1 MDDDVLEKY
10 LLAGKIASQVREESR
25 KLVAPGKSILLAAET
40 IESRI
45 IELGGKIAFP
55 VNLSLNEFA
64 AHCTPKAKD
73 DSVFGD
79 TDVVKVDLG
88 VHVDGYI
95 ADTAITVALDKT
107 KQNMVTAI
115 ERALKNAISMATP
128 GTKTGDIG
136 TAISETI
143 ESAGY
148 KPVSNLSGHMLG
160 KYTIHTG
167 ISIPNVPTKSNE
179 ILSEGDAIAIEPF
192 LSEGS
197 GYVKETNDA
206 EICRL
211 ASEKPE
217 RSPHAREIIRIAKEK
232 YRGLPFALRWIE
244 RPAGALLS
252 TTMNHLAA
260 RGIIHKYP
268 FLRDS
273 EKGFI
278 SQAEHTVIVAEKP
291 IVTTN

>member
-1 MDDDVLEKY
+1 MDDTVLEKY
-10 LLAGKIASQVREESR
+10 ILAGKIASQVREESR
-25 KLVAPGKSILLAAET
+25 KFVVPGKSILLAANT

-55 VNLSLNEFA
+55 VNISLNEFA
-64 AHCTPKAKD
+64 AHCTPKAKEER
-73 DSVFGD
+73 VFENKD
-79 TDVVKVDLG
+79 IVKVDLG

-95 ADTAITVALDKT
+95 ADTAITIALDKT
-107 KQNMVTAI
+107 KQNMVTTI

-136 TAISETI
+136 ATISETI

-160 KYTIHTG
+160 RYTIHTG
-167 ISIPNVPTKSNE
+167 TSIPNIPTKSGE
-179 ILSEGDAIAIEPF
+179 TLKEGDAIAIEPF

-197 GYVKETNDA
+197 GYVMEANDA
-206 EICRL
+206 EIFRL

-232 YRGLPFALRWIE
+232 YMGLPFALRWIE
-244 RPAGALLS
+244 KPSGALLS
-252 TTMNHLAA
+252 TTINQLAM

-268 FLRDS
+268 FLRDT
-273 EKGFI
+273 ERGLI
-278 SQAEHTVIVAEKP
+278 SQAEHTVIVAEEP
-291 IVTTN
+291 IVTTK